1 MGGIPERAGKGR
13 RARELLEQLV
23 ESHHSHDARQGLF
36 VCVSIVASREIPAG

>member
-13 RARELLEQLV
+13 ARELPEQFV
-23 ESHHSHDARQGLF
+23 ESHHSHEARQALF